1 VTVPILLVRGEED
14 FFIQEEAFAETVR
27 RLPRSEGVTMAGT
40 GHYPMMERPE
50 RTVEIMTDFLA
61 RETSD

>member
-1 VTVPILLVRGEED
+1 
-14 FFIQEEAFAETVR
+14 
-27 RLPRSEGVTMAGT
+27 MAGT